1 MCFSAPVSL
10 ATYLLGTSFSYLLYL
25 ENDVSYKI
33 IGIFMGY
40 VVLMQLIEFLLW
52 SHQVCDIYNKSI
64 SFAGMIL
71 NYFQPFILGLL
82 LLHFYKSIPE
92 LNTKVIKAILII
104 YSIAIILYVS
114 QFIFLQN
121 KCTLKENNPYLL
133 WKWGQMNN
141 SYIITALYVFTLFI
155 LFYIGIPNK
164 MASLLIMMFAAITLL
179 ISFLYYPRPF
189 FGAIWCFFAAFIPML
204 VYFYK
209 KIKDKII

>member
-1 MCFSAPVSL
+1 MCFSASVSL
-10 ATYLLGTSFSYLLYL
+10 ATYLLGSVFSYLLYL
-25 ENDVSYKI
+25 ENEISYKI

-71 NYFQPFILGLL
+71 NYFQPFILGILL
-82 LLHFYKSIPE
+82 LQFYKSIPE

-121 KCTLKENNPYLL
+121 KCTLKKDSPYLL

-141 SYIITALYVFTLFI
+141 NYIITALYLFTLFT

-164 MASLLIMMFAAITLL
+164 MTSYAIMIFAFITLL
-179 ISFLYYPRPF
+179 ISFMYYPRPF
-189 FGAIWCFFAAFIPML
+189 FGAIWCFFGAFIPML
-204 VYFYK
+204 LYFYK
-209 KIKDKII
+209 KITDKLT